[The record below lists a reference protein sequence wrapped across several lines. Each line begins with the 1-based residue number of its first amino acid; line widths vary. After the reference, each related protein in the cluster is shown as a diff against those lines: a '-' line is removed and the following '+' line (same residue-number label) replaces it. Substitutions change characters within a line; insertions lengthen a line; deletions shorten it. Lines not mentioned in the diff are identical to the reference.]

1 MRNRE
6 QNIILFLIAGIIS
19 LFFTAC
25 QEEIDLDLNNQETE
39 RIIVEGRVTNEFTS
53 HAIRLTHSISYFQ
66 NEIVPPL
73 LNATVYLTEEISGK
87 RYDMQLE
94 DDTLGMYISED
105 FRGVVGSEYTLHI
118 DYNGELWEATSYLD
132 TVPLIDSI
140 NYEYEY
146 ITYFELGYYKI
157 RMSAYEPP
165 PLGNIYMFKIYKND
179 SLYTDKLANTP
190 YQEDLLFN
198 DLYLANIEIL
208 WIPQEEITLDTN
220 TVKIEMY
227 SISRKEYNYNN
238 AFLSESYGN
247 GSIFSGPPANIPSN
261 ILNISGGLDGLG
273 FFAASSV
280 TSSEMLLIKQH
291 NDSTNNPDYQ
301 YFY

>member
-1 MRNRE
+1 MRKGK
-6 QNIILFLIAGIIS
+6 QNIILLLITGIIS
-19 LFFTAC
+19 IFFAAC
-25 QEEIDLDLNNQETE
+25 QEEINLDLNNQETE
-39 RIIVEGRVTNEFTS
+39 RIIVEGRITNENTS
-53 HAIRLTHSISYFQ
+53 HAIRLTRSISYFQ

-87 RYDMQLE
+87 RYDTQLE
-94 DDTLGMYISED
+94 DDTLGIYNSEE
-105 FRGVVGSEYTLHI
+105 FRGVVGSEYTLHV
-118 DYNGELWEATSYLD
+118 DYNGESWEATSYLD

-146 ITYFELGYYKI
+146 ITYFKLGYYKI

-165 PLGNIYMFKIYKND
+165 PLGNIYMFKIFKND
-179 SLYTDKLANTP
+179 SLYTDKLVNTP

-198 DLYLANIEIL
+198 DLYLANIEIM

-227 SISRKEYNYNN
+227 SISREEYNYNN

-261 ILNISGGLDGLG
+261 LLNTSGGLDGLG
-273 FFAASSV
+273 FFGTSSV